1 MEEIMPQTE
10 PKLPLADTLEVSG
23 NIFVYYAYDVGDDID
38 LAKVETSQE
47 ILTRPLNLPK
57 YFKGYHVPLSI
68 DLPHPHTSSK
78 CISTKIHNFGVISLA
93 YQIPF
98 TDTLSNLR
106 STLVDID
113 QEFQEQSMED
123 AQSVYRK
130 IKRYTKQPRFFHVR
144 SSYVVI
150 QVDQDPQK
158 ITATQLQERYGS
170 IICSLLRFET
180 ETLSETQKNAILQSA
195 IGYYRGDL
203 IIIDT
208 DSAFV
213 YDDEYEEILDL
224 FEFAN
229 IQKLELQYYD
239 QVLDRQLNMVYQRE
253 MKGLPIKAY
262 LPFVGTWMRD
272 PVSDLG
278 MLKVEISS
286 IIERLESAIKAAG
299 DVYITETYDVL
310 VNTLDLKK
318 WKDSINNKLS
328 IIKDIHLVYQNKID
342 IIREDLLSV
351 LIIVLIFIELVVGI
365 LTYLKA

>member
-1 MEEIMPQTE
+1 MSQAEQNLSST
-10 PKLPLADTLEVSG
+10 DRLEVSG

-38 LAKVETSQE
+38 LTKVEASQE
-47 ILTRPLNLPK
+47 ILTRPLHVPK
-57 YFKGYHVPLSI
+57 YFKGYHIPLSI
-68 DLPHPHTSSK
+68 DLPHPHSSSR

-98 TDTLSNLR
+98 TDTLANLR
-106 STLVDID
+106 KKLVGID
-113 QEFQEQSMED
+113 TEFQEQSIED
-123 AQSVYRK
+123 AHSVFKK
-130 IKRYTKQPRFFHVR
+130 IKRFTKQPRFFHVR
-144 SSYVVI
+144 SAYVVI

-158 ITATQLQERYGS
+158 ITVAQMKEKYGS

-180 ETLSETQKNAILQSA
+180 ETLSETQKNAILESA

-208 DSAFV
+208 ESAFV
-213 YDDEYEEILDL
+213 YDDEYEDILDL

-229 IQKLELQYYD
+229 IQQLELQYYD
-239 QVLDRQLNMVYQRE
+239 QVLDRQLNVVYHRE
-253 MKGLPIKAY
+253 VQGLPIKAY

-278 MLKVEISS
+278 MLKVEISF

-310 VNTLDLKK
+310 INTLDLKK
-318 WKDSINNKLS
+318 WKDSINTKLS
-328 IIKDIHLVYQNKID
+328 IIKDIYSVYQNKID

-351 LIIVLIFIELVVGI
+351 LIILLIFIELVVGI

>member
-1 MEEIMPQTE
+1 MAQTE
-10 PKLPLADTLEVSG
+10 KTKLTSDALEVSG
-23 NIFVYYAYDVGDDID
+23 NIFVYYAYDVGDDIN
-38 LAKVETSQE
+38 LEKLEKSQE
-47 ILTRPLNLPK
+47 ILTQPLNVPK

-68 DLPHPHTSSK
+68 DLPHPHTSSR

-98 TDTLSNLR
+98 TDTLANLR
-106 STLVDID
+106 KTLVDID
-113 QEFQEQSMED
+113 TEFQEQSVED
-123 AQSVYRK
+123 AQSVFKK
-130 IKRYTKQPRFFHVR
+130 IKRYTKQPRFFHLR
-144 SSYVVI
+144 SAYVVI

-158 ITATQLQERYGS
+158 ITATQLQEKYGS

-180 ETLSETQKNAILQSA
+180 ETLSETQKNAILESA

-208 DSAFV
+208 NSAFV

-229 IQKLELQYYD
+229 IQQLELQYYD
-239 QVLDRQLNMVYQRE
+239 RILDRQLNVVYHRE
-253 MKGLPIKAY
+253 VEGLPVKAY

-286 IIERLESAIKAAG
+286 IIERLESAIKGAG
-299 DVYITETYDVL
+299 DVYVTETYDVL
-310 VNTLDLKK
+310 VEKLDLNA
-318 WKDSINNKLS
+318 WKDSINTKLA